1 MNYERLKKG
10 LVSLGLAG
18 AFAVGSGIAG
28 ASPVQAQDRDWRRDN
43 RQERRDDWRQKER
56 ERIQEREK
64 ERERERILREQGR
77 NNRYG
82 TYRNDG
88 YYGNGGRYGGV
99 YGNNG
104 YGGYNNAEVQR
115 GYRDGLNRGQEDAR
129 SGRYPNP
136 NNSSHY
142 QSGNGAYREGF
153 ARGYQQGFR
162 QYGGSRRW

>member
-28 ASPVQAQDRDWRRDN
+28 ASPVQAQD
-43 RQERRDDWRQKER
+43 R